1 MTHTSTVKITKRM
14 FNTINRLLL
23 IEFDYDSSISQ
34 EQYEDDMEFVVR
46 VGGKKDDDDFY
57 TADFGFDNGAVYRLR
72 IRSDYSSYWDDWCFF
87 DGDDDNLSILED
99 CNHCIENVNTFIIHN
114 SETNQDDEYRC
125 VFEIVDGRSE
135 LHGEDNRVTE
145 RVTNRFDK
153 NNIYD
158 AACIACGNYEALRN
172 GDEEFIEE
180 YSGCETTE
188 AIAQELYEKL
198 CVIVDNWEEL
208 MNA

>member
-14 FNTINRLLL
+14 FDTINRLLL
-23 IEFDYDSSISQ
+23 IEFDYNRFISR
-34 EQYEDDMEFVVR
+34 EQYEDDMEFVIR

-57 TADFGFDNGAVYRLR
+57 TANFEFDDGNAYRLR
-72 IRSDYSSYWDDWCFF
+72 IRSDDSSYYDDWCL
-87 DGDDDNLSILED
+87 NNNYLED
-99 CNHCIENVNTFIIHN
+99 MYHCIDKVNTFVFHN

-135 LHGEDNRVTE
+135 LYSEDNRVTE

-158 AACIACGNYEALRN
+158 AACIACCNYEALATEAKNSLRN
-172 GDEEFIEE
+172 TT
-180 YSGCETTE
+180 GCETTE